1 MSQPKSPAKE
11 LILEAAARLMQVRGY
26 HRTGLGRGAPRER
39 GGQGGPRLSKVQK
52 DIRVME
58 TCVAELRRHLQL
70 YRGAVAP
77 AVPTGDPGR

>member
-11 LILEAAARLMQVRGY
+11 LILEAAARLMQ
-26 HRTGLGRGAPRER
+26 
-39 GGQGGPRLSKVQK
+39 

-58 TCVAELRRHLQL
+58 TCVAELRCHLRL
-70 YRGAVAP
+70 YRGTVAP